1 MQTILAALVVLVVG
15 YTIGSVKIMNQGN
28 EALVERL
35 GRYHRKLTPGLN
47 FIVPILDTIVWQDTT
62 REQVI
67 DIPPQEVNTKDNITL
82 KVDAVVYW
90 RILELERTYYAVE
103 DIDEALSNLVMTT
116 LRAEI
121 GQLILEETYA
131 SRARLNDTLLRQLDD
146 ATTPWGV
153 KVLRVEVQN
162 INIPERVR
170 ESLEQERAAQSR
182 KRAAISE
189 AEGRKQ
195 ALIEEAEGTV
205 ESIRKISEAMGN
217 RGDTSEV
224 LRYLLAQK
232 YVDANYR
239 LGASNNSKI
248 VFMDP
253 KALTEAMTDLISSDP
268 TTFSPGISPAANP
281 NPNPPPN
288 PPASGSK
295 PPQNRDEASP

>member
-1 MQTILAALVVLVVG
+1 METILGALVILVVG
-15 YTIGSVKIMNQGN
+15 YTIGSVKIINQGN

-35 GRYHRKLTPGLN
+35 GRYHRKLLPGLN
-47 FIVPILDTIVWQDTT
+47 FVVPILDTIVWQDTT

-67 DIPPQEVNTKDNITL
+67 DIPPQEVNTRDNITL
-82 KVDAVVYW
+82 TVDAVVYW

-103 DIDEALSNLVMTT
+103 DIDTALSSLVMTT

-121 GQLILEETYA
+121 GQLALEDTYS
-131 SRARLNDTLLRQLDD
+131 SRAKLNDTLLRQLDD

-162 INIPERVR
+162 INIPQRVR

-182 KRAAISE
+182 KRATIAE

-195 ALIEEAEGTV
+195 AQIEEADGTV
-205 ESIRKISEAMGN
+205 ESIRRIASAMGQSEL
-217 RGDTSEV
+217 TEV

-239 LGASNNSKI
+239 LGSSENSKI

-253 KALTEAMTDLISSDP
+253 KALTEAMSELILPDP
-268 TTFSPGISPAANP
+268 RMSNFTNSPGNPA
-281 NPNPPPN
+281 PPPAKE
-288 PPASGSK
+288 PPTSG
-295 PPQNRDEASP
+295 DA

>member
-1 MQTILAALVVLVVG
+1 METILGALVILVVG
-15 YTIGSVKIMNQGN
+15 YTIGSVKIINQGS

-35 GRYHRKLTPGLN
+35 GRYHRKLLPGLN
-47 FIVPILDTIVWQDTT
+47 FVVPILDTIVWQDTT
-62 REQVI
+62 RERVI
-67 DIPPQEVNTKDNITL
+67 DIPPQEVNTRDNITL
-82 KVDAVVYW
+82 TVDAVVYW

-103 DIDEALSNLVMTT
+103 DIDSALSNLVMTT

-121 GQLILEETYA
+121 GQLMLEETYS
-131 SRARLNDTLLRQLDD
+131 SRAKLNDTLLRQLDD

-162 INIPERVR
+162 INIPDRVR

-217 RGDTSEV
+217 RSQTTEV

-253 KALTEAMTDLISSDP
+253 KALTEAMTDLIAPEATVREDVQ
-268 TTFSPGISPAANP
+268 
-281 NPNPPPN
+281 
-288 PPASGSK
+288 PPASNNAPSGDGES
-295 PPQNRDEASP
+295 AS

>member
-1 MQTILAALVVLVVG
+1 METILGALVILVVG
-15 YTIGSVKIMNQGN
+15 YTIGSVKIINQGS

-35 GRYHRKLTPGLN
+35 GRYHRKLLPGLN
-47 FIVPILDTIVWQDTT
+47 FVVPILDTIVWQDTT
-62 REQVI
+62 RERVI
-67 DIPPQEVNTKDNITL
+67 DIPPQEVNTRDNITL
-82 KVDAVVYW
+82 SVDAVVYW

-103 DIDEALSNLVMTT
+103 DIDLALSNLVMTT

-121 GQLILEETYA
+121 GQLMLEETYS
-131 SRARLNDTLLRQLDD
+131 SRAKLNDTLLRQLDD

-162 INIPERVR
+162 INIPDRVR

-217 RGDTSEV
+217 RSQTTEV

-253 KALTEAMTDLISSDP
+253 KALTEAMTDLIAP
-268 TTFSPGISPAANP
+268 EATVQENGQ
-281 NPNPPPN
+281 
-288 PPASGSK
+288 PPANNNGPAGES
-295 PPQNRDEASP
+295 E